1 MALQFLLV
9 VALLA
14 CGEPVAAQTTD
25 MHDTTDESPY
35 ATASDTG
42 MSNQGNLPQSE
53 MNPTNVNS
61 ASENG
66 SEIITGEVKPNLSKV
81 LFTEVEVV
89 RQIRQDLVD
98 CTYTLLKIL
107 PYK

>member
-1 MALQFLLV
+1 MAMQSLLV

-14 CGEPVAAQTTD
+14 LGQPVSSQTTD
-25 MHDTTDESPY
+25 MYDSTDESPY
-35 ATASDTG
+35 ATASDTD
-42 MSNQGNLPQSE
+42 MSNTGNPSQNE

-61 ASENG
+61 ASGNG
-66 SEIITGEVKPNLSKV
+66 SEIITGEVKYNLFKD

-89 RQIRQDLVD
+89 RQIRQELVD

>member
-14 CGEPVAAQTTD
+14 WGEPVATQTTD
-25 MHDTTDESPY
+25 MYNSTDMYDTTDESLY

-42 MSNQGNLPQSE
+42 MPNQGNPSQND
-53 MNPTNVNS
+53 MNPTGVNS
-61 ASENG
+61 ASGNG
-66 SEIITGEVKPNLSKV
+66 SEIITGEVKPNLFKY

-89 RQIRQDLVD
+89 GQIH
-98 CTYTLLKIL
+98 
-107 PYK
+107 